1 MATHSSAISST
12 GMLLVVMRMALQ
24 LDSHDMFVEVSE
36 VNNHACDEC

>member
-12 GMLLVVMRMALQ
+12 VKLLVVMRMALE
-24 LDSHDMFVEVSE
+24 LDSHDMLVEVIE